1 MEIGRHRQGTFRM
14 IPDAL
19 WQNSA
24 LEPVD
29 LKVWCALCLH
39 GRETGQ
45 TTSTN
50 AGRVAPAETSLAT
63 LKRSLA
69 RLTKAG
75 FISVEGETNRRVIHL
90 HPDAHAA
97 VYTLRM
103 AHG

>member
-1 MEIGRHRQGTFRM
+1 M

-19 WQNSA
+19 WQHPD

-50 AGRVAPAETSLAT
+50 AGLVATAETSLAT

-69 RLTKAG
+69 RLAKAG
-75 FISVEGETNRRVIHL
+75 FIGVEGETNRRVIRL
-90 HPDAHAA
+90 QPDAHAV

-103 AHG
+103 AHP